1 MPKKINEFFIIM
13 INIINEYKNSE
24 KGNKNTEKLI
34 EQLQN
39 HINAA
44 DDEMQNTYLFRY
56 TVRYCS
62 DVNGIYLKESIND
75 FDHWISENQD
85 ESDIVIDLDEWV
97 YSDESLDTSFDWYE
111 QKFSSDIN
119 QLKKWFI
126 DDYCIW
132 NIEVALQGAEELTDK
147 TKLLL
152 TGP

>member
-24 KGNKNTEKLI
+24 NENKNTEQLI
-34 EQLQN
+34 EQLQKHLN
-39 HINAA
+39 GA

-56 TVRYCS
+56 TVRYCN
-62 DVNGIYLKESIND
+62 DINGIYLKESIND
-75 FDHWISENQD
+75 FDHWIGENQD

-97 YSDESLDTSFDWYE
+97 DSDESLDTSFDWYE

-132 NIEVALQGAEELTDK
+132 NIEVVLQGSEELTDK

>member
-1 MPKKINEFFIIM
+1 MPKKINEFFIVM
-13 INIINEYKNSE
+13 INTINEYKNSE
-24 KGNKNTEKLI
+24 NENKNTEQLI
-34 EQLQN
+34 EQLQKHLN
-39 HINAA
+39 GA
-44 DDEMQNTYLFRY
+44 DDEMKNTYLFRY
-56 TVRYCS
+56 TVRYCN
-62 DVNGIYLKESIND
+62 DMNGIYLKESIND
-75 FDHWISENQD
+75 FDHWITENQD

-97 YSDESLDTSFDWYE
+97 DSDESLDTSFDWYE

-132 NIEVALQGAEELTDK
+132 NIEVVLQGAEELTDK

>member
-1 MPKKINEFFIIM
+1 M
-13 INIINEYKNSE
+13 
-24 KGNKNTEKLI
+24 
-34 EQLQN
+34 
-39 HINAA
+39 
-44 DDEMQNTYLFRY
+44 
-56 TVRYCS
+56 
-62 DVNGIYLKESIND
+62 
-75 FDHWISENQD
+75 FDSRSISENQD

-132 NIEVALQGAEELTDK
+132 NIEVVLQGAEELTDK

-152 TGP
+152 TGQRVFPP

>member
-1 MPKKINEFFIIM
+1 MSKKINDFFIIM

-24 KGNKNTEKLI
+24 KENKNTEKLI

-39 HINAA
+39 HLNAA

-56 TVRYCS
+56 TVRYCN
-62 DVNGIYLKESIND
+62 DINGIYLKESIND
-75 FDHWISENQD
+75 FDHWIAENQD

-97 YSDESLDTSFDWYE
+97 SSDESLDTSFGWYE

-132 NIEVALQGAEELTDK
+132 NIEVVLQGAEELTDK
-147 TKLLL
+147 TKSLL

>member
-13 INIINEYKNSE
+13 INTINEYKNSE
-24 KGNKNTEKLI
+24 NENKNTEQLI
-34 EQLQN
+34 EQLQKHLN
-39 HINAA
+39 GA
-44 DDEMQNTYLFRY
+44 DDEMKNTYLFRY
-56 TVRYCS
+56 TVRYCN
-62 DVNGIYLKESIND
+62 DMNGIYLKESIND
-75 FDHWISENQD
+75 FDHWITENQD

-97 YSDESLDTSFDWYE
+97 DSDESLDTSFDWYE

-132 NIEVALQGAEELTDK
+132 NIEVVLQGAEELTDK